1 MEEKN
6 NTKKQEK
13 RKKER
18 RKKNKKNTREEE
30 RERRREKREERTDTP
45 ATRRDALEHGGR
57 DSAPLRL
64 EVFGLSVHPLVPSFV
79 MPREGHTNNLKPDLT

>member
-1 MEEKN
+1 MEEKKTTRKN
-6 NTKKQEK
+6 K

-18 RKKNKKNTREEE
+18 KKKEKQEKH
-30 RERRREKREERTDTP
+30 ERRREKREKKRTDTP

>member
-18 RKKNKKNTREEE
+18 KKNKKNTREEE
-30 RERRREKREERTDTP
+30 RREKREERTDTP

>member
-1 MEEKN
+1 MEEKKQHEK
-6 NTKKQEK
+6 TREEKEKKKEKQEK
-13 RKKER
+13 H
-18 RKKNKKNTREEE
+18 
-30 RERRREKREERTDTP
+30 ERRREKREKKRTDTP